1 MQADFHTSSL
11 SSPLPSHNPLSH
23 VSLTVKQLQS
33 ACVFCKARKIRCDGQ
48 LPACSG
54 CRKYGRASSCSLNE
68 DGQGFERDYA
78 TYLQA
83 RIRRLQV
90 ALHKDR
96 NPRQQES
103 ALRRGPVQEQ
113 HGPAGLMPS
122 SAAASIQGSEPGG
135 RPSLVQ
141 KSQID
146 RLISEIG
153 ALPILASSSDPSCL
167 DGPHLA
173 TIVLAAAS
181 ESIVVP
187 SVIDLNHLDEI
198 RALLPRLET
207 ARKLA
212 NQYFARVYPR
222 LPFFSVQGF
231 WTHFRLAYD
240 DSTSGSSVQD
250 DTSHVEKAPRLAGQ
264 EAEDGLNKVTNIGYS
279 YFTVLVVCA
288 ISTASLSRNVDSVIS
303 RRAVETFLA
312 ALRFREHAVLPNTIA
327 GLQAILF
334 LIQYA
339 TLNPSQLNAWYLVGV
354 GMRICVDLGLHQ
366 DPSGSSIQM
375 SGNVL
380 ETRRRLFWSMYSFDR
395 SISLGTG
402 RPCEISDK
410 VIHVDVPNFSIGSEA
425 TEDEILGYKQR
436 YHVLKLQSL
445 AYGKLYMSERPEDP
459 AELVVE
465 LLEQFQD
472 WARNNP
478 ISMSEHARILL
489 RSEWLQG
496 MILLYRPCRAIQ
508 KRTPQDLRKLWDASL
523 SFAKTYRGLVE
534 ANEIFYV
541 QIASAKVY
549 TAGLAIIHAYW
560 QLRHVQDVGD
570 DLPESTQEQASTVA
584 PLQSLDL
591 WSGVADVNFMLRSL
605 SDRWEEGRLLAKR
618 FEKLSTAA
626 IELLMR
632 PQTRQ
637 GEDTIQDMDSW
648 MPNEVVQFWRH
659 SAPAR
664 LHLSDTDRDQD
675 GAHNELQDL
684 ISEITNVKSAR

>member
-1 MQADFHTSSL
+1 MS
-11 SSPLPSHNPLSH
+11 
-23 VSLTVKQLQS
+23 
-33 ACVFCKARKIRCDGQ
+33 
-48 LPACSG
+48 
-54 CRKYGRASSCSLNE
+54 
-68 DGQGFERDYA
+68 
-78 TYLQA
+78 A

-90 ALHKDR
+90 ALHKDG

-103 ALRRGPVQEQ
+103 ALRRGPVQDQ

-122 SAAASIQGSEPGG
+122 SVAASIQGSEPGG

-187 SVIDLNHLDEI
+187 SVIDLNQLDEI
-198 RALLPRLET
+198 RALLPRVET

-240 DSTSGSSVQD
+240 DSMSGSSVQD
-250 DTSHVEKAPRLAGQ
+250 DTSHAENPPRLAGQ

-303 RRAVETFLA
+303 RSAIETFLA

-366 DPSGSSIQM
+366 DPSASSLQI
-375 SGNVL
+375 SASVL

-425 TEDEILGYKQR
+425 TEDEILGYRQR

-445 AYGKLYMSERPEDP
+445 AYEKLYMSERPQNP

-489 RSEWLQG
+489 KSEWLQG
-496 MILLYRPCRAIQ
+496 MMLLYRPCRAIQ
-508 KRTPQDLRKLWDASL
+508 KRTPQDLRELWDASL

-549 TAGLAIIHAYW
+549 TVGLAIIHAYW
-560 QLRHVQDVGD
+560 QLRYVQDVDD
-570 DLPESTQEQASTVA
+570 DLPGSNHEQASTVA
-584 PLQSLDL
+584 SLQSLDL

-605 SDRWEEGRLLAKR
+605 SDRWEEGRLLAQK
-618 FEKLSTAA
+618 FERLSTAA
-626 IELLMR
+626 VELLIR
-632 PQTRQ
+632 PQIRQ
-637 GEDTIQDMDSW
+637 SQDTIQEMESR

-659 SAPAR
+659 SAPTG
-664 LHLSDTDRDQD
+664 LHLVDIDRDRD
-675 GAHNELQDL
+675 GARNELQEL